1 MTIPNI
7 MDFKPVFSVKDYH
20 KADGKKAWMEE
31 EKELSLGL
39 QMVEQQPEMTAK
51 IQVDDQAVELPINR
65 VLDLTILLAQ
75 TSLYLRDAYRFKKF
89 YDPENPTVEIIG
101 VQGGR
106 MTVEVDLEN
115 PTIDQDILTFYDTAN
130 KNGELLGERYGI
142 LKRLLEELGY

>member
-20 KADGKKAWMEE
+20 KADGKQAWMEE
-31 EKELSLGL
+31 GKELSLGL

-130 KNGELLGERYGI
+130 KNGELLGERYRI

>member
-1 MTIPNI
+1 MTIPNM

-20 KADGKKAWMEE
+20 KADGKKAWTEE
-31 EKELSLGL
+31 EKKISLGL
-39 QMVEQQPEMTAK
+39 QNVDQQPEMMAK
-51 IQVDDQAVELPINR
+51 IMIDDQAVELPINR

-130 KNGELLGERYGI
+130 KNGELLGERYRI